1 MSSRS
6 RATDDAQVDTM
17 STQEAAEAFDVICQ
31 RGLGMSGAE
40 FLRRW
45 DEGQYRDVDVDQ
57 VDGLADVMGAIAL
70 VR

>member
-1 MSSRS
+1 MSRS
-6 RATDDAQVDTM
+6 RATDDVQVDEL

-31 RGLGMSGAE
+31 RELGMSGAE

>member
-1 MSSRS
+1 MGRS
-6 RATDDAQVDTM
+6 RAAGDVQVEEM
-17 STQEAAEAFDVICQ
+17 SSQEAVDAFDAICQ
-31 RGLGMSGAE
+31 RELGMSGSE

-57 VDGLADVMGAIAL
+57 VDGLPDVVGAIAL